1 PLPFSG
7 WGIRTRKAFL
17 ASGLRLPPLPRP
29 ALSFPP
35 APGRA
40 LPPRAWLPQFSPSVS
55 PAAPAPPAVPP
66 RSALAHSRHLR
77 LRLLSPPAPTAF
89 LPPPLTASPPLA
101 SARNSSPCACSHG
114 LGPCCHPT
122 PLAPASSSPPA
133 TRSAAFD
140 PTALAVPAN
149 AASENP
155 RSLGNRVHSLP
166 PASGSPHLPPI
177 SSASGARKIPLRSS
191 HRAESCLSSADG
203 REAVLA
209 LLSHRQIRSRSNPA
223 DRPHPR
229 QNALNDSP
237 ATNRAGSAVI
247 VDLAPADKPGKL
259 GPYRQTGISFL

>member
-1 PLPFSG
+1 L
-7 WGIRTRKAFL
+7 
-17 ASGLRLPPLPRP
+17 
-29 ALSFPP
+29 
-35 APGRA
+35 
-40 LPPRAWLPQFSPSVS
+40 
-55 PAAPAPPAVPP
+55 
-66 RSALAHSRHLR
+66 
-77 LRLLSPPAPTAF
+77 
-89 LPPPLTASPPLA
+89 LA
-101 SARNSSPCACSHG
+101 SALHPSPCVSPLW
-114 LGPCCHPT
+114 LGPSSHP
-122 PLAPASSSPPA
+122 PPPPQPSPSPPA

-155 RSLGNRVHSLP
+155 RAFGNRVHSLP

-259 GPYRQTGISFL
+259 WPYRQTGISFL